1 MLVKRIEKIQDAINF
16 CVQFPY
22 IANEEV
28 NGRKAFSFREG
39 NKVYTMV
46 RCSTWVYQIIVK
58 SVKGAVYEGYDEY
71 SGEDFVWRHR
81 KAINKALEKM
91 AIEKEVSKRCHG
103 SSM

>member
-1 MLVKRIEKIQDAINF
+1 MLVKRIEKVKDAINF

-39 NKVYTMV
+39 NKEITMV
-46 RCSTWVYQIIVK
+46 RYSTWAYQIIV
-58 SVKGAVYEGYDEY
+58 SSLNGQIIDTFDEY

-91 AIEKEVSKRCHG
+91 AIEKEVIKRCQG
-103 SSM
+103 